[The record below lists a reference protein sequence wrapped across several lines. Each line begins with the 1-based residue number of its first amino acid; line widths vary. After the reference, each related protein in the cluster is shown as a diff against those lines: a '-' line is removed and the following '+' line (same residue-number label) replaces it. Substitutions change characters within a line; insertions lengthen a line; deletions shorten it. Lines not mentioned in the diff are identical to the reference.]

1 VVTLSGASDTSP
13 RRRSASRQH
22 TWNPLDPDCVGF
34 SACPIGL
41 ARFGTCLPNL
51 DQLDRQVDI
60 LLAVLADIGWPGT
73 GSASLGKL
81 MRGWI
86 MFVEP
91 EGFIQDGQASQERS

>member
-1 VVTLSGASDTSP
+1 MGSRTQVLDAVSSADNTRGTLWILTASAFP
-13 RRRSASRQH
+13 AGR
-22 TWNPLDPDCVGF
+22 
-34 SACPIGL
+34 IGL
-41 ARFGTCLPNL
+41 ARFATCLPNP

-81 MRGWI
+81 GEGWI

-91 EGFIQDGQASQERS
+91 KGFIQDGQASQERS